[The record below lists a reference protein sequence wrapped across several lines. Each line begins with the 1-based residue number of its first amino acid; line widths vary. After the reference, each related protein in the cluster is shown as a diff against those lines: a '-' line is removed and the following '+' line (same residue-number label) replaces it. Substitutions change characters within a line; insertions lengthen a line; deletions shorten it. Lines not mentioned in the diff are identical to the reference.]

1 MKKYLTIEDLLT
13 FCKQSNMNTFSAKDA
28 GGPIIIQSFGEINTS
43 DTSTMGLTPCTLQA
57 CHTELNK
64 NHSFIEDSV
73 MQNALASFSNRPIL
87 GYVHQLDDESWDF
100 WDHRMEIEED
110 GDKARVEYLERPI
123 GVIPESCN
131 AHLEYDE
138 NHKKNYVV
146 VNGYIYDDYG
156 NRALDIIKENDG
168 KVSVSV
174 ELAINSMSYNAKE
187 NYLNIEDFTF
197 MGVTCLGKMP
207 DGTVVQPGMEGS
219 NLKLDNFSAKQ
230 NSIFVANANYQ
241 EKLIK
246 TLEKLNGVLESF
258 NKNSEE
264 KGGVKM
270 NKFEELLAKYGKA
283 ASDITFETEGLSDEE
298 LEIKFKEVFEDDNSE
313 NDNDD
318 SVTTEEEACGKKKKK
333 KCSEEND
340 DDDDDDDSDEEDE
353 SITTE
358 EEACGK
364 KKKKKCSIDENGN
377 MSVSFEISHEDI
389 RGALYNLLGVYEEE
403 DNEWYWITNVY
414 DDYFIFENWDGNK
427 LYKQSYSV
435 DGDNV
440 ALSGDRQEV
449 FKMILTES
457 EKLAIEKMREE
468 YAALEA
474 KYNELK
480 TFKDNYDAAELKAKK
495 DAIFARSEYSVL
507 TEDEAFKT
515 LVADAEKY
523 SVDEVEAKA
532 KAIFADYVIKTGTF
546 SAKDDGEKKPK
557 VLGFNFN
564 KKETKS
570 GPYGNLFSK

>member
-100 WDHRMEIEED
+100 WDHRMEVEED
-110 GDKARVEYLERPI
+110 GDEARVEYLERPI

-138 NHKKNYVV
+138 DHKKNYVV

-197 MGVTCLGKMP
+197 MGVTCLGKTP
-207 DGTVVQPGMEGS
+207 NGTVVQPGMEGS

-230 NSIFVANANYQ
+230 NSMFTTNENYQ

-258 NKNSEE
+258 NKNPEE
-264 KGGVKM
+264 KGGDNM
-270 NKFEELLAKYGKA
+270 NKFEELLAKYGKTA
-283 ASDITFETEGLSDEE
+283 EDIAFETDGLSDEE
-298 LEIKFKEVFEDDNSE
+298 LEAKFKEEFEDDDESKLENDESNSE
-313 NDNDD
+313 NDENSDD
-318 SVTTEEEACGKKKKK
+318 ESG
-333 KCSEEND
+333 
-340 DDDDDDDSDEEDE
+340 EDE
-353 SITTE
+353 PITTE

-364 KKKKKCSIDENGN
+364 KKKKKKCSVDSDGN

-389 RGALYNLLGVYEEE
+389 RGALFNLISVYEEE

-414 DDYFIFENWDGNK
+414 DDYFVFENWDGNK

-440 ALSGDRQEV
+440 TLSGDRQEV

-457 EKLAIEKMREE
+457 EKLAIEKMRED
-468 YAALEA
+468 YASLEA

-480 TFKDNYDAAELKAKK
+480 TFKDNYDAAVLKSQK

-507 TEDEAFKT
+507 ADDEAFKT
-515 LVADAEKY
+515 LIADAEKF

-532 KAIFADYVIKTGTF
+532 KAIFADYVIKTGAF
-546 SAKDDGEKKPK
+546 STKDNGENKPK

-564 KKETKS
+564 KKEDKKS
-570 GPYGNLFSK
+570 PYGNLFNND

>member
-28 GGPIIIQSFGEINTS
+28 GGPIIIQSFGEINTG

-64 NHSFIEDSV
+64 NHSFIKDSV

-138 NHKKNYVV
+138 DHKKNYVV

-230 NSIFVANANYQ
+230 NSMFATNENYQ

-258 NKNSEE
+258 NKDSGE
-264 KGGVKM
+264 KGCDTM
-270 NKFEELLAKYGKA
+270 NKFEELLKQYNVTAE
-283 ASDITFETEGLSDEE
+283 DITFNTEGLSDEE
-298 LEIKFKEVFEDDNSE
+298 LVAKFKEAFEDDNNSE
-313 NDNDD
+313 NDDD

-333 KCSEEND
+333 KCSEENEEE
-340 DDDDDDDSDEEDE
+340 SEDEEDE
-353 SITTE
+353 PIITE
-358 EEACGK
+358 DEACGK
-364 KKKKKCSIDENGN
+364 KKKKKCSIDEAGN
-377 MSVSFEISHEDI
+377 MSISFEISHEDI
-389 RGALYNLLGVYEEE
+389 RGALYNLISVYEDE
-403 DNEWYWITNVY
+403 DNEWYFVSNVY
-414 DDYFIFENWDGNK
+414 DGYFIFENWDGNK
-427 LYKQSYSV
+427 LYKQSYTI

-440 ALSGDRQEV
+440 SLDGERQEV

-457 EKLAIEKMREE
+457 EKLAIEKLRND

-474 KYNELK
+474 KYNELAQ
-480 TFKDNYDAAELKAKK
+480 FKANIEAAELKAKK
-495 DAIFARSEYSVL
+495 DAIFAKNEYGIL
-507 TEDEAFKT
+507 ANDEAFKALISNAAKFT
-515 LVADAEKY
+515 
-523 SVDEVEAKA
+523 VEEIEEKA

-546 SAKDDGEKKPK
+546 SVNNGEGNKPK
-557 VLGFNFN
+557 SIGLNINDKPN
-564 KKETKS
+564 KKRQA
-570 GPYGNLFSK
+570 YGGLFDVD

>member
-1 MKKYLTIEDLLT
+1 MKKYLTIEDLIA

-57 CHTELNK
+57 CHTELNR
-64 NHSFIEDSV
+64 NHSFIEDDV

-110 GDKARVEYLERPI
+110 GDEARVEYLERPI

-138 NHKKNYVV
+138 DHKKNYVV

-156 NRALDIIKENDG
+156 NRALDVIKENDG

-230 NSIFVANANYQ
+230 NSMFTTNENYQ

-258 NKNSEE
+258 NNNSEE
-264 KGGVKM
+264 KGCDTM
-270 NKFEELLAKYGKA
+270 NKFEELLAKYHKE
-283 ASDITFETEGLSDEE
+283 ASDITFETEGLSDDE
-298 LEIKFKEVFEDDNSE
+298 LEAKFAEMFEDEESKNDDGEGADNGE
-313 NDNDD
+313 GDGDNDP
-318 SVTTEEEACGKKKKK
+318 EP
-333 KCSEEND
+333 
-340 DDDDDDDSDEEDE
+340 
-353 SITTE
+353 ITTE

-364 KKKKKCSIDENGN
+364 KKKKKCSVDSDGN

-389 RGALYNLLGVYEEE
+389 RGALFNLIGVYEEE

-427 LYKQSYSV
+427 MYKQSYSV
-435 DGDNV
+435 EEDNV

-457 EKLAIEKMREE
+457 EKLAIEKMRED
-468 YAALEA
+468 YASLEA

-507 TEDEAFKT
+507 AEDEAFKT
-515 LVADAEKY
+515 LITDAEKF

-532 KAIFADYVIKTGTF
+532 KAIFADYVIKTGAF
-546 SAKDDGEKKPK
+546 STKDNGENKPK

-564 KKETKS
+564 KKEDKKS
-570 GPYGNLFSK
+570 PYGNLFNND

>member
-1 MKKYLTIEDLLT
+1 MN
-13 FCKQSNMNTFSAKDA
+13 KQSKILTLDNLYQFFVEQNKTVNFSSKDA
-28 GGPIIIQSFGEINTS
+28 GKPIVVTTNGFFEANET
-43 DTSTMGLTPCTLQA
+43 DMPEMLKLELKV
-57 CHTELNK
+57 CHTDTNRNGSHISTENMEKAMPTLK
-64 NHSFIEDSV
+64 Y
-73 MQNALASFSNRPIL
+73 RPIL
-87 GYVHQLDDESWDF
+87 AYIHELEDGTKDFYAHNVEFVENEDGETEIVYTERQVGCFTADDPWLKYDKENDKTYVH
-100 WDHRMEIEED
+100 
-110 GDKARVEYLERPI
+110 AYA
-123 GVIPESCN
+123 VIPE
-131 AHLEYDE
+131 
-138 NHKKNYVV
+138 
-146 VNGYIYDDYG
+146 GYTE
-156 NRALDIIKENDG
+156 AADIIRRKG
-168 KVSVSV
+168 GTKVSC
-174 ELAINSMSYNAKE
+174 ELIINELSYNAKE
-187 NYLNIEDFTF
+187 KYLDLIDFIFGGCTLLGVDEEGNEIGEGMLGSRADIADFCYKEPVYTFQDKMIEVLDRLNAT
-197 MGVTCLGKMP
+197 L
-207 DGTVVQPGMEGS
+207 S
-219 NLKLDNFSAKQ
+219 N
-230 NSIFVANANYQ
+230 
-241 EKLIK
+241 
-246 TLEKLNGVLESF
+246 F

-264 KGGVKM
+264 KGCDTM
-270 NKFEELLAKYGKA
+270 DKFEELLAKYNKE
-283 ASDITFETEGLSDEE
+283 ASDVTFETEGLSDDELEAKFAEMFEDEE
-298 LEIKFKEVFEDDNSE
+298 LKNDDGEGADNGE
-313 NDNDD
+313 GEGDND
-318 SVTTEEEACGKKKKK
+318 S
-333 KCSEEND
+333 
-340 DDDDDDDSDEEDE
+340 E

-358 EEACGK
+358 EEACG

-389 RGALYNLLGVYEEE
+389 RGALFNLLDIYEEE

>member
-1 MKKYLTIEDLLT
+1 MKKYLTIEDLIT

-57 CHTELNK
+57 CHTELNR
-64 NHSFIEDSV
+64 NHSFIEDDV

-110 GDKARVEYLERPI
+110 GDEARVEYLERPI

-138 NHKKNYVV
+138 DHKKNYVV

-156 NRALDIIKENDG
+156 NRALDVIKENDG

-230 NSIFVANANYQ
+230 NSMFTTNENYQ

-258 NKNSEE
+258 NNNSEE
-264 KGGVKM
+264 KGCDTM
-270 NKFEELLAKYGKA
+270 NKFEELLAKYHKE
-283 ASDITFETEGLSDEE
+283 ASDITFETEGLSDDE
-298 LEIKFKEVFEDDNSE
+298 LEAKFAEMFEDEEPKNDDGEGADNGE
-313 NDNDD
+313 GEGDNDP
-318 SVTTEEEACGKKKKK
+318 EP
-333 KCSEEND
+333 
-340 DDDDDDDSDEEDE
+340 
-353 SITTE
+353 ITTE
-358 EEACGK
+358 EEACG

-389 RGALYNLLGVYEEE
+389 RGALFNLLDIYEEE

-427 LYKQSYSV
+427 LYKQSYSI

-440 ALSGDRQEV
+440 TLSGDRQEV

-457 EKLAIEKMREE
+457 EKLAIDKMRED
-468 YAALEA
+468 YSALEA

-480 TFKDNYDAAELKAKK
+480 TFKDNYEAAELKAKK
-495 DAIFARSEYSVL
+495 DEIFTRSEYSVL
-507 TEDEAFKT
+507 AEDEAFKS
-515 LVADAEKY
+515 LVADAEKF
-523 SVDEVEAKA
+523 SVEEVEAKA

-564 KKETKS
+564 KKEDKS